1 MVGGPRGTGRP
12 EGGKLRA
19 ALMRPRPRTAL
30 ASPGPGSHLR
40 PAAGRARPKCAGHLG
55 GHVLRAPRLGG
66 CREGGGHVLGW
77 GASPGHAAC
86 QPRAGL
92 APTGAVVGARRQELC
107 ASQEGSPAFVARP
120 LPSEQRA
127 PDASHLDPR
136 PPVQLRA
143 ADAWPSGP
151 GAWHSAPTS
160 RRPGG
165 RRPAGSDLREGT
177 WANRSPAHRPAAPP
191 TPRRGPAH
199 SHAPSCRLLCPP
211 LPSAHPPTSAGR
223 EPTAPL
229 RRPAP
234 PASPPLPRGRSENP
248 ERGSGAPPAPRPH

>member
-30 ASPGPGSHLR
+30 ASPGPGSHFR

-55 GHVLRAPRLGG
+55 GHVLQLRVLAAAAREADTCSGG
-66 CREGGGHVLGW
+66 

-86 QPRAGL
+86 QPPAGL
-92 APTGAVVGARRQELC
+92 DPTGAGVGARRQELC

-136 PPVQLRA
+136 PPIQLRA
-143 ADAWPSGP
+143 ADAWPTGP

-199 SHAPSCRLLCPP
+199 TPRPFLPAAPP
-211 LPSAHPPTSAGR
+211 AHPPTSAGR